1 MNKPQPTERA
11 ASSLDLSQLPPEV
24 RTAAEAMLRPKPQE
38 PRPQHG
44 LELLLKLEAETR
56 RAASVKELCFLIAN
70 ETIKLT
76 RSRQIFVLTVTSPR
90 SVRVTTVSG
99 VSQFDHRSQQIRWT
113 ESIVKNLAAD
123 TGLAKLRE
131 FELPAYC
138 PEGDTHNLTY
148 PFRAMLWIPFAAG
161 NGKVFAGMLLAR
173 DNPWGESDRAVPDR
187 LAETYAHAW
196 AALEGPRRL
205 ARRHHRKG
213 LYSLAALSVL
223 VVAGM
228 IPVPLRVLAPMDIAA
243 VSAMVVAAPMDGT
256 VETVTV
262 DPNASVKA
270 GDVIIRMSD
279 TALRNEQAVAL
290 QEVSVAEARLK
301 AVMQAAINDPKMRR
315 EIAIAR
321 AEVEVKKAR
330 LAYSQDMLSR
340 AVIRSPSDGV
350 AVYTDRRDWQGRP
363 VQTGERIVDIANPS
377 EVELRVFIPVGDS
390 IAVQEGASVKAFL
403 DTDPL
408 NPAEA
413 IVSRIS
419 YEARPYSGGV
429 LSYQVLASLP
439 EGSEDRF
446 RLGTHGTAQVSG
458 DDVPLAFWL
467 LRKPLTAVRQW
478 IGL

>member
-1 MNKPQPTERA
+1 VE
-11 ASSLDLSQLPPEV
+11 LSQLPPEV
-24 RTAAEAMLRPKPQE
+24 RAAAEAMLRPKPQE

-56 RAASVKELCFLIAN
+56 RSSTVKELCFLIAN

-76 RSRQIFVLTVTSPR
+76 RSRQIFVLTAPAPR
-90 SVRVTTVSG
+90 AVRVTTVSG
-99 VSQFDHRSQQIRWT
+99 VSQFDRRSQQIRWI
-113 ESIVKNLAAD
+113 ESLVKNLAAD
-123 TGLAKLRE
+123 TGLTKVRE

-148 PFRAMLWIPFAAG
+148 PFRAMLWVPFLAG

-173 DNPWGESDRAVPDR
+173 DTPWGDSDRSVPDR

-205 ARRHHRKG
+205 ARQHRRKG
-213 LYSLAALSVL
+213 LYSAIASLAL
-223 VVAGM
+223 VVGGL

-243 VSAMVVAAPMDGT
+243 VNAKVVAAPMDGIVESIT
-256 VETVTV
+256 VE
-262 DPNASVKA
+262 PNSLVKT
-270 GDVIIRMSD
+270 GDVIIHMSD

-290 QEVSVAEARLK
+290 QEVTVAEARLK

-330 LAYSQDMLSR
+330 LAYAEDMLSR
-340 AVIRSPSDGV
+340 AIVRSPSDGI

-363 VQTGERIVDIANPS
+363 VQTGERIVDVANPGS
-377 EVELRVFIPVGDS
+377 VELRIFIPVGDS
-390 IAVQEGASVKAFL
+390 IAVKEGASVKAFL

-408 NPAEA
+408 NAVDA

-419 YEARPYSGGV
+419 YEARPYSGSV

-439 EGSEDRF
+439 EGSQNHF

-458 DDVPLAFWL
+458 DHVPLAFWL